1 LITLDQARPLPDR
14 PTLSSA
20 SRQIPT
26 VGKSPTRAV
35 SSGAT
40 QILNFSLFV
49 TILISCFVFIEPSPY
64 EFIIVPLTF
73 ACLIAGVTFPRQ
85 LLPMTWLLLL
95 WNIGGIIAY
104 FRVSDRD
111 LTDRFVV
118 ITLFMAVSAIIFA
131 SLFSEDSMRRLGI
144 MRAAYILAA
153 LLTATAGIVG
163 YFKIGGEA
171 STLFAPNGRA
181 SGTFKDPNVYG
192 PFLILPI
199 LFLMQTLLSR
209 GIRPLTLAAL
219 LVILLGFF
227 LSFSRGAWIHFVVS
241 SAIMLVLMII
251 TATSHRMRIR
261 LILLG
266 IVCVALLAMALT
278 AALSFDA
285 IANMFK
291 ERAQVVQYYDVGS
304 GGRFTLQSLALGEI
318 LRFPFGMGPFG
329 FSSAFGIQQHNVYL
343 QAFLV
348 YGWLG
353 GLSYIAL
360 VLLTL
365 AVGLYT
371 CLRRTPWQSYM
382 IAIYATFVGV
392 VGEGIVIDTDHWRH
406 YFLLLGVIWG
416 LVAATQHLNARQAAA

>member
-1 LITLDQARPLPDR
+1 
-14 PTLSSA
+14 
-20 SRQIPT
+20 
-26 VGKSPTRAV
+26 
-35 SSGAT
+35 
-40 QILNFSLFV
+40 
-49 TILISCFVFIEPSPY
+49 
-64 EFIIVPLTF
+64 
-73 ACLIAGVTFPRQ
+73 
-85 LLPMTWLLLL
+85 
-95 WNIGGIIAY
+95 
-104 FRVSDRD
+104 
-111 LTDRFVV
+111 
-118 ITLFMAVSAIIFA
+118 MAVSAIIFA
-131 SLFSEDSMRRLGI
+131 SLFSQDSMRRLGI
-144 MRAAYILAA
+144 LRAAYILAA

-163 YFKIGGEA
+163 YFKIGGEISA
-171 STLFAPNGRA
+171 LFAPNGRA

-209 GIRPLTLAAL
+209 GIRPLALAAL

-241 SAIMLVLMII
+241 SAIMLILMII

-266 IVCVALLAMALT
+266 IVSIALLAMALA

-318 LRFPFGMGPFG
+318 LKYPFGMGPFG
-329 FSSAFGIQQHNVYL
+329 FSTTFGIQQHNVYL

-353 GLSYIAL
+353 GLAYISL

-365 AVGLYT
+365 GVGLYT
-371 CLRRTPWQSYM
+371 CLQRTPWQSYL

-406 YFLLLGVIWG
+406 YFLLLGAIWG
-416 LVAATQHLNARQAAA
+416 LVAATQNLNTRRAVA